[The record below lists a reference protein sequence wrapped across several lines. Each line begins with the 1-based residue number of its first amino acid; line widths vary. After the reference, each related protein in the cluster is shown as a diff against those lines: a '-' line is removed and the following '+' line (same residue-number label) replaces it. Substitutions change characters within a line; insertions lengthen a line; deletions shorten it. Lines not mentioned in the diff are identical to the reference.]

1 MGTYTGTQNTSTMD
15 WTCFV
20 DGISLGKTLPSTD
33 FNENHR
39 MLCLLN
45 TITDGPHTVTV
56 NATAGENQTFWL
68 DKIQYLPSASVSL
81 ENKKIQLDI
90 SDPAILYGSGWS
102 GYGTQTY
109 GAQLGCIFYG
119 T

>member
-20 DGISLGKTLPSTD
+20 DGISLGKTFPSKD
-33 FNENHR
+33 FYENHR

-45 TITDGPHTVTV
+45 TIVDGPHTVTV
-56 NATAGENQTFWL
+56 NATVGENQTFWF
-68 DKIQYLPSASVSL
+68 DKIQYIPSASVSL
-81 ENKKIQLDI
+81 ENKTIQLDS

-102 GYGTQTY
+102 ASETQTN
-109 GAQLGCIFYG
+109 GAQVGCNFFG

>member
-20 DGISLGKTLPSTD
+20 DGISLGKTFPSKD
-33 FNENHR
+33 FYENHR

-45 TITDGPHTVTV
+45 TIADGPHTVTV
-56 NATAGENQTFWL
+56 NATVGENQTFWF
-68 DKIQYLPSASVSL
+68 DKIQYIPSASVSL
-81 ENKKIQLDI
+81 ENKTIQLDS

-102 GYGTQTY
+102 ASETQTN
-109 GAQLGCIFYG
+109 GAQVGCNFFG